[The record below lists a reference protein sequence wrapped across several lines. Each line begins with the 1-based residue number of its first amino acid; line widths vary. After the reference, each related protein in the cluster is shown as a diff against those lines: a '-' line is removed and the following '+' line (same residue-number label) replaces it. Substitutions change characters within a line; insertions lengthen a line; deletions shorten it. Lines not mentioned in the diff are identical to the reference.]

1 MTASISLPSRLPL
14 AAVLLAAVLP
24 AQGTE
29 FFFPADA
36 PAQGNCSRVPFGAES
51 ADTTHRNQVLQLH
64 VTAAELGNTSRRISE
79 LSFAPCGTGTHEY
92 GRLQVRFNHLSGAFT
107 TDLRANI
114 GSGATTVLD
123 ATQVAW
129 PHTADTWTP
138 LRLNRHFDYD
148 PARGDLVIEIRIVN
162 GDFQGSTPEFHAQ
175 ARPCMFA
182 NNYSGAAPRTGTAA
196 TTAPRFRLDD
206 RVARS
211 THIGVGCG
219 TGPMSVE
226 VTTGNPRI
234 GQSFALRGTGADP
247 AATSNLGVM
256 WFGFQRLDRELTAIG
271 APGCTLLCT
280 IEIDFGVAWNNGSTQ
295 AVSIPVP
302 NDPALAGGHVFVQVV
317 HADPAANAV
326 GVVLSDALN
335 LAVGL

>member
-1 MTASISLPSRLPL
+1 MHSTPLRATAL
-14 AAVLLAAVLP
+14 LLATALPATALP

-29 FFFPADA
+29 LFFPADA
-36 PAQGNCSRVPFGAES
+36 PAQGNCSRVPFGAAS
-51 ADTTHRNQVLQLH
+51 GDTTHRNQILQLH
-64 VTAAELGNTSRRISE
+64 VTAAELGNAPRRISE
-79 LSFAPCGTGTHEY
+79 LSFTPCGTGTHQY

-123 ATQVAW
+123 TTQWEW
-129 PHTADTWTP
+129 PHTANTWTP
-138 LRLNRHFDYD
+138 LRLERHFDYD
-148 PARGDLVIEIRIVN
+148 PTRGDLLIEIRIVN
-162 GDFQGSTPEFHAQ
+162 GDFQGTLPEFHEQ
-175 ARPCMFA
+175 PRPCMFA

-206 RVARS
+206 RVARI
-211 THIGVGCG
+211 THIGSGCG
-219 TGPMSVE
+219 TGPLSVG
-226 VTTGNPRI
+226 VTTGTPRI
-234 GQSFALRGTGADP
+234 GQSFTLRGTGADP
-247 AATSNLGVM
+247 AATASLGVM
-256 WFGFQRLDRELTAIG
+256 WLGFQRLDRELTAIG

-280 IEIDFGVAWNNGSTQ
+280 IEIDFGVAWSNGSTA

-302 NDPALAGGHVFVQVV
+302 NDPALAGGHVFVQAV
-317 HADPAANAV
+317 HADPGANAV